1 MRLQSMAYAGDRIM
15 DMETAAAVT
24 EAMELTGMIIMTTGI
39 TDMAGAM
46 TVSYTH
52 LDVYKRQGF
61 WLYRTIR

>member
-1 MRLQSMAYAGDRIM
+1 MKILYFDCSNGISGDMLLQSMAYAGDRIM

-46 TVSYTH
+46 T
-52 LDVYKRQGF
+52 R
-61 WLYRTIR
+61 

>member
-1 MRLQSMAYAGDRIM
+1 MRLQSMAYAGDSIM

-46 TVSYTH
+46 T
-52 LDVYKRQGF
+52 R
-61 WLYRTIR
+61 